1 MNKNK
6 WLIFS
11 ILSLFFTL
19 FLTACGTNTHKN
31 NPNYDSTNYLSGY
44 HYAQIKIKDYGTIIL
59 SLDADSAPATVTN
72 FVNLANEGFY
82 DGLTFHRIING
93 FMIQGGDPK
102 GNGTGGSTY
111 TIPGEFSLND
121 YNNPISHVRGTIS
134 MARAKAYDSASSQ
147 FFIVQE
153 DSIGLDGSYAGFG
166 TVISG
171 MDIVDAICTNIIP
184 EDDNGTIL
192 SENQPVITSIKILPT
207 DYFSNDAKEQ
217 QQVQPSGEISFTPVP
232 SIENLKLDASLIIDE
247 NSNFYLIS
255 STVDLLSISLYEA
268 TFTNGL
274 NLQDSPCLALHS
286 NLKANHLVSLQIDAS
301 KNDLNLLLV
310 AEETTGALAQFL
322 ICYDSTT
329 DSAYL
334 VPIAN

>member
-6 WLIFS
+6 WFTFS
-11 ILSLFFTL
+11 ILSLFFIL
-19 FLTACGTNTHKN
+19 FLTACGTKANEN
-31 NPNYDSTNYLSGY
+31 NPNYDSTTYLSGY
-44 HYAQIKIKDYGTIIL
+44 HYAQIKVEDYGTIIL
-59 SLDADSAPATVTN
+59 SLDANSAPATVTN
-72 FVNLANEGFY
+72 FVNLVNEGFY

-102 GNGTGGSTY
+102 GNGTGGATY

-134 MARAKAYDSASSQ
+134 MARSKSYDSASSQ
-147 FFIVQE
+147 FFIVHE
-153 DSIGLDGSYAGFG
+153 DSTALDGSYASFG

-171 MDIVDAICTNIIP
+171 MDIVDAICTNVIP

-192 SENQPVITSIKILPT
+192 PENQPVITSIKILPK
-207 DYFSNDAKEQ
+207 DYFSNNTEQ
-217 QQVQPSGEISFTPVP
+217 QQIQPSGEINFTLVP
-232 SIENLKLDASLIIDE
+232 SIENFELDASLTIDE

-274 NLQDSPCLALHS
+274 TLQDSPCLALHS
-286 NLKANHLVSLQIDAS
+286 NLKANHLVSLQLDAS
-301 KNDLNLLLV
+301 KSDLNLLLV
-310 AEETTGALAQFL
+310 TEETTGALAQFL

>member
-6 WLIFS
+6 WLTFS

-19 FLTACGTNTHKN
+19 FLTACGTKEHEN

-44 HYAQIKIKDYGTIIL
+44 HYAQIKVEDYGTIIL

-72 FVNLANEGFY
+72 FVNLVNEGFY

-93 FMIQGGDPK
+93 FMIQGGDPE
-102 GNGTGGSTY
+102 GNGTGGATY

-121 YNNPISHVRGTIS
+121 FNNPISHVRGTIS
-134 MARAKAYDSASSQ
+134 MARAKSYDSASSQ

-153 DSIGLDGSYAGFG
+153 DSTALDGSYAGFG

-171 MDIVDAICTNIIP
+171 MDIVDAICANAIP

-192 SENQPVITSIKILPT
+192 PENQPVITSIKILPK
-207 DYFSNDAKEQ
+207 DYFSNDTEEQ
-217 QQVQPSGEISFTPVP
+217 QQLQPSGEISFTLVP
-232 SIENLKLDASLIIDE
+232 SIENLELDASLTIDE

-255 STVDLLSISLYEA
+255 STVDLLSISLYEV

-286 NLKANHLVSLQIDAS
+286 NLKANHLVSLQVDAS